1 MPKQTNNTDP
11 YAAPPMH
18 HDRSGGVV
26 RVALLAV
33 MLGAAGLGYAWFS
46 GQETTP
52 LVPVAEEQ
60 QMADAG
66 YDVAPSPVTL
76 APGELVGPL
85 VLPGRSVRVAQTAG
99 VIEQSIDGSEPKAS
113 GLALGQFEWR
123 KTEATFILR
132 NVGDVTIELVEF
144 EFK

>member
-1 MPKQTNNTDP
+1 MPKQIDNTDP

-66 YDVAPSPVTL
+66 YQVAPTVIPEAQPEAAQSTPAPAPIQRRAARVERTPEPAVAPEPAPPAATTPVPATPTPL
-76 APGELVGPL
+76 PPIDVPPVSGATGE
-85 VLPGRSVRVAQTAG
+85 
-99 VIEQSIDGSEPKAS
+99 
-113 GLALGQFEWR
+113 
-123 KTEATFILR
+123 
-132 NVGDVTIELVEF
+132 
-144 EFK
+144 

>member
-1 MPKQTNNTDP
+1 MPNQTNTTDP
-11 YAAPPMH
+11 YAPPPMH
-18 HDRSGGVV
+18 HDRSGGVL

-66 YDVAPSPVTL
+66 YAVAPPVNPEA
-76 APGELVGPL
+76 APE
-85 VLPGRSVRVAQTAG
+85 VAQPTPAPAPAQRRAART
-99 VIEQSIDGSEPKAS
+99 ERTPAPAPEPEPTPPAAAAPVPTTPTPLPPSDVPPVS
-113 GLALGQFEWR
+113 G
-123 KTEATFILR
+123 AT
-132 NVGDVTIELVEF
+132 GE
-144 EFK
+144 

>member
-1 MPKQTNNTDP
+1 MPNQTNNTDP

-60 QMADAG
+60 QIADAG
-66 YDVAPSPVTL
+66 YTVAPQVIPEAT
-76 APGELVGPL
+76 PE
-85 VLPGRSVRVAQTAG
+85 VAQPTPAPAP
-99 VIEQSIDGSEPKAS
+99 VQRRAARTERAPASAPEPEAAPPAAATPVPAAPTPLPPIDVPPVS
-113 GLALGQFEWR
+113 G
-123 KTEATFILR
+123 AT
-132 NVGDVTIELVEF
+132 GE
-144 EFK
+144 

>member
-1 MPKQTNNTDP
+1 MPKQTNATDP
-11 YAAPPMH
+11 YAPPPMH

-66 YDVAPSPVTL
+66 YDVTPPAIP
-76 APGELVGPL
+76 
-85 VLPGRSVRVAQTAG
+85 
-99 VIEQSIDGSEPKAS
+99 
-113 GLALGQFEWR
+113 
-123 KTEATFILR
+123 EATPEAAAPAPTPAPVQRSAARTQRAPAPEPAPEPEPTPPAAVTPVPTAPAPLPPL
-132 NVGDVTIELVEF
+132 DVPPVSGATGE
-144 EFK
+144 

>member
-1 MPKQTNNTDP
+1 MPKQTNATDP

-66 YDVAPSPVTL
+66 YDVAPSPVSPQA
-76 APGELVGPL
+76 APEAAAPT
-85 VLPGRSVRVAQTAG
+85 PAPAPAQRRAAPTERAPAPAA
-99 VIEQSIDGSEPKAS
+99 EPDPTPPPA
-113 GLALGQFEWR
+113 
-123 KTEATFILR
+123 ATPAP
-132 NVGDVTIELVEF
+132 VE
-144 EFK
+144 